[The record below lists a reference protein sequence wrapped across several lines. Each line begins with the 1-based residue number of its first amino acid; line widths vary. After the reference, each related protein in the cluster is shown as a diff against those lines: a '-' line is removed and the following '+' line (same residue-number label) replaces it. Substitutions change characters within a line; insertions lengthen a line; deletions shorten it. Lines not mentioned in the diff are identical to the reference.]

1 VPRGPILATLLAA
14 AVVLLTAAAWLRGA
28 EYDEQY
34 TLFLTGGVARPIWP
48 AHAFAAG
55 DVRAMQAGHA
65 GFGAIVR
72 DLRAS
77 DVHPPLYFWAVGA
90 WRRLVGDG
98 LFAARLFSV
107 LCGVGALGLVVVVAR
122 RVGASAVMALLLTLG
137 CYGFVYINVVARGFA
152 LAQLLLLAGVAVLSA
167 ARRPGRVQGVA
178 AGMLL
183 GAATFTNYLAVFV
196 ALGALCWWCAWP
208 RLRLPEER
216 AFWRRGLAAVL
227 GFAVWLP
234 ADAWFFLAQRGSRAG
249 QFPPFELGPSLAR
262 LVRYFGA
269 NLFGGLPLYI
279 GGGIA
284 SSAVS
289 AILGVLLFGLIVLI
303 VWRWRHGAEPARRAL
318 LALCAAAMPVGLL
331 LLGLVFDN
339 TPIELRYLAFATP
352 FIGLLLA
359 TLPRSVCGVVLAI
372 QAASIAGLIMRPETM
387 QPARAT
393 AMAAAALVDDG
404 VVLVPR
410 GNDGVGIVGAFAIEA
425 PQGLHMLV
433 IGRDDSPAQIRTRV
447 SQYQRVVLALLGQD
461 ADSRATLPA
470 MHDAFVGPC
479 WRAAGAVNGALAF
492 ARICGE

>member
-1 VPRGPILATLLAA
+1 MPRGPILATLLAA
-14 AVVLLTAAAWLRGA
+14 AVVLTAAAWLRGA

-48 AHAFAAG
+48 DRAFAAG

-77 DVHPPLYFWAVGA
+77 DVHPPLYFWAVAA

-107 LCGVGALGLVVVVAR
+107 LCGVGALGLVAVIAR

-152 LAQLLLLAGVAVLSA
+152 LAQLLLLAGVAVLCA

-208 RLRLPEER
+208 RLRLPGER

-249 QFPPFELGPSLAR
+249 QFPPFELGSSLAR
-262 LVRYFGA
+262 LARYFGA
-269 NLFGGLPLYI
+269 NLFGGLPLYVV
-279 GGGIA
+279 GIA

-289 AILGVLLFGLIVLI
+289 AVLGVLLIGLIGLI
-303 VWRWRHGAEPARRAL
+303 VWRWRRGAEPARRAL
-318 LALCAAAMPVGLL
+318 LAICAAAMPVGLL

-372 QAASIAGLIMRPETM
+372 QAASIAGLMTRPETM

-393 AMAAAALVDDG
+393 AMAAAALVGDG

-425 PQGLHMLV
+425 PPGLHMLV
-433 IGRDDSPAQIRTRV
+433 VGRDESPAQMRARV
-447 SQYQRVVLALLGQD
+447 SQYPRVVLALLGQD
-461 ADSRATLPA
+461 ADSRATLPV
-470 MHDAFVGPC
+470 MREAFAGPC
-479 WRAAGAVNGALAF
+479 WRAAGEAGGVLAF
-492 ARICGE
+492 ARVCGDE

>member
-14 AVVLLTAAAWLRGA
+14 AVVLAAAAWLRGA

-48 AHAFAAG
+48 DGAFAAG

-107 LCGVGALGLVVVVAR
+107 LCGVGALGLVAVIAR

-152 LAQLLLLAGVAVLSA
+152 LAQLLLLAGVAMLSA

-216 AFWRRGLAAVL
+216 ALWRRGMAGVL

-234 ADAWFFLAQRGSRAG
+234 ADAWFFLAQRESRAG
-249 QFPPFELGPSLAR
+249 QFPPFELRSSLAR

-279 GGGIA
+279 GGFA

-289 AILGVLLFGLIVLI
+289 AVLGVLLIGLIVLI
-303 VWRWRHGAEPARRAL
+303 VWRWRRGAEPTRRTLIAI
-318 LALCAAAMPVGLL
+318 CAAAMPVGLL

-352 FIGLLLA
+352 FIGLLMA

-372 QAASIAGLIMRPETM
+372 QAASIVGLMMRPETM

-393 AMAAAALVDDG
+393 AMAAAALVGDG

-425 PQGLHMLV
+425 PRELHMLV
-433 IGRDDSPAQIRTRV
+433 VGRDESPAQIRARV
-447 SQYQRVVLALLGQD
+447 SQYPRVVLALFGQD

-470 MHDAFVGPC
+470 MRQALAGPC
-479 WRAAGAVNGALAF
+479 WRAAGEAGGVLAF